1 MTFLRSLS
9 AAMGRL
15 ADRMQGQDVER
26 PGAASPGRRGEDY
39 AAVMKSR
46 YSQGVGPMGMGR

>member
-26 PGAASPGRRGEDY
+26 PGAAAAHRRGEDH
-39 AAVMKSR
+39 AALMKAR
-46 YSQGVGPMGMGR
+46 YSQGIGPMGMGR

>member
-26 PGAASPGRRGEDY
+26 PGAASAHRRGEDH
-39 AAVMKSR
+39 AALMRAR
-46 YSQGVGPMGMGR
+46 YSQGIGPMGMGR

>member
-26 PGAASPGRRGEDY
+26 PGAASLGRRGEDY

-46 YSQGVGPMGMGR
+46 YSQGIGPMGMGR